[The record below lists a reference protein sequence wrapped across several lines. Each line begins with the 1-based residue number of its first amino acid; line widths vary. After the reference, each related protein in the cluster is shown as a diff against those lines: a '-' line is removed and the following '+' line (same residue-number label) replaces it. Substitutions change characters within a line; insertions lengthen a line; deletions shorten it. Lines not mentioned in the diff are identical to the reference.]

1 MITNMKNRLSN
12 RNLLK
17 IVPLLFFFSF
27 QFAISNAPFW
37 SKTGHRVIGE
47 IAQDHLTAKTKRE
60 ILKLLD
66 GQGLAAVSNFS
77 DEIKADTTY
86 RKFSAWHYVNFPADA
101 SYKDVDPSP
110 YGDIV
115 IGIQK
120 CIEIVKNDNNSKSD
134 RAFYLKMLVHLI
146 GDLHQPMHV
155 GRLEDRGGNDIEVQ
169 WFNRPSNLHKI
180 WDANM
185 VDDYGMSYTELA
197 DNLAQ
202 LTKKQVAAIQKG
214 SIYDWL
220 EETQDI
226 ANEVYKSV
234 ENGEKLYY
242 RYSYDWWGTL
252 ETQLERGGLRLAK
265 VLNDLF

>member
-1 MITNMKNRLSN
+1 MTKSTKNTVNSPQTI
-12 RNLLK
+12 K
-17 IVPLLFFFSF
+17 IIVLLFFLSS
-27 QFAISNAPFW
+27 QLVISNVPFW

-47 IAQDHLTAKTKRE
+47 IAQDHLNAKTKRE

-66 GQGLAAVSNFS
+66 GESLAAVANFS

-101 SYKDVDPSP
+101 SYKDVEPSP
-110 YGDIV
+110 YGDVV

-120 CIEIVKNDNNSKSD
+120 CIEIVKNKHSSKSN
-134 RAFYLKMLVHLI
+134 RAFYLKMLVHLM

-155 GRLEDRGGNDIEVQ
+155 GRLEDKGGNDIELQ

-185 VDDYGMSYTELA
+185 IDDYGMSYTELA
-197 DNLAQ
+197 DNLPR
-202 LTKKQVAAIQKG
+202 LTKKQVAVIQKG
-214 SIYDWL
+214 TIYDWL

-226 ANEVYKSV
+226 ANEVYESV
-234 ENGEKLYY
+234 DEGEKLYY
-242 RYSYDWWGTL
+242 RYSYDWWSTL

-265 VLNDLF
+265 VLNELF